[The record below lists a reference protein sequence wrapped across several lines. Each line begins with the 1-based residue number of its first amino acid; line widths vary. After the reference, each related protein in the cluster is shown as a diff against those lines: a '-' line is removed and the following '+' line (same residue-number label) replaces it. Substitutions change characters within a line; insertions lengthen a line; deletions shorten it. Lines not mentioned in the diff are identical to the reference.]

1 MNPKVMDAVGVI
13 GRFVAD
19 HWESMINQDEIADEL
34 MNLGFSNR
42 EISDAFKWI
51 ERNTLGS
58 PGDTHPLPEASI
70 KPGIRVLSPM
80 EQAKINPSAYSL
92 VTSYYDRGLLDAT
105 LLEDIIERAM
115 RSEAEEVEEKELRRI
130 TALTLF
136 NRVQA
141 EWRDYLHTTN
151 TLVH

>member
-1 MNPKVMDAVGVI
+1 MSPKVMDAVGVI

-19 HWESMINQDEIADEL
+19 HWEAMINQEEICDEL
-34 MNLGFSNR
+34 VNMGFSNR
-42 EISDAFKWI
+42 EISDAFRWI

-58 PGDTHPLPEASI
+58 PEDRHPLPEAGI
-70 KPGIRVLSPM
+70 KPAVRVLGTL
-80 EQAKINPSAYSL
+80 EQTKIQPEAYGQIS
-92 VTSYYDRGLLDAT
+92 TYYDRGLLDAT

-115 RSEAEEVEEKELRRI
+115 RSDSEEVDEREIRRI